1 MNKWLTRF
9 KQNPSPDTDSPD
21 TMHVMSTTSVPVMPV
36 SHKSAPILSTVSV
49 SNTPDFEKYREIF
62 HERAGIMQHDSGWS
76 ADEAN
81 LWGLREAAYAWMQDY
96 HPDVIAEI
104 TSPLQSS

>member
-21 TMHVMSTTSVPVMPV
+21 TMRVMSIT
-36 SHKSAPILSTVSV
+36 SAPTAPFSSPLSHTASTVSV
-49 SNTPDFEKYREIF
+49 SDAPNFEKYREIF
-62 HERAGIMQHDSGWS
+62 HQRAGIMQHDSGWS

-81 LWGLREAAYAWMQDY
+81 LWGVREAVYAWAQDH
-96 HPDVIAEI
+96 HPGIVAEI
-104 TSPLQSS
+104 ISTP

>member
-21 TMHVMSTTSVPVMPV
+21 TMTSMSITSAPAGPV
-36 SHKSAPILSTVSV
+36 SHKSVPTVSTVSV
-49 SNTPDFEKYREIF
+49 SNAPDFEKYREIF

-81 LWGLREAAYAWMQDY
+81 LWGLREAVYAWARDH
-96 HPDVIAEI
+96 HPGIIAEI
-104 TSPLQSS
+104 ISTS